1 MPSTRSLNVLARR
14 LGYTFQQEAL
24 LVQALTHRSADKKE
38 NNERLEFLGDA
49 QLGLMVARWLF
60 DQFPQ
65 AGEGQLTRM
74 RARLVREATLADI
87 AAELGIGEHLL
98 LGPGELKSGGRRRA
112 SILADALEAIIGAI
126 LLDGGEAACVITA
139 QAWYAE
145 RLAHISPASATKDAK
160 TQLQEWLQ
168 GRQFV
173 TPRYSVLT
181 TRGSAPH
188 QEFDVECLL
197 PDQQKNF
204 TATGTSRRRAEQ
216 EAAKLALAWLKE
228 QEL

>member
-1 MPSTRSLNVLARR
+1 MRR
-14 LGYTFQQEAL
+14 LGYTFGQETL
-24 LVQALTHRSADKKE
+24 LLQALTHRSADKKA

-60 DQFPQ
+60 DQFAK

-74 RARLVREATLADI
+74 RARLVREATLAEI
-87 AAELGIGEHLL
+87 AQELGIGEYLV

-112 SILADALEAIIGAI
+112 SILADAVEAIIGAI
-126 LLDGGEAACVITA
+126 LLDGGEAACTDTVRV
-139 QAWYAE
+139 WYAE
-145 RLAHISPASATKDAK
+145 RLAQITPASATKDAK

-173 TPRYSVLT
+173 TPRYNVIA

-188 QEFDVECLL
+188 QEFDVQCLL
-197 PDQQKNF
+197 LDQQKDF

-216 EAAKLALAWLKE
+216 DAAKLALVWLKE
-228 QEL
+228 QDL